1 MPKIKQKV
9 ARLAVIIPALVLA
22 PAQALAQDSAYKE
35 SSTKDGQDIVF
46 QDDALGALAGEPVG
60 AQITGFHP
68 PRRFA
73 LIRPRTTFVPQM
85 LRSVEAL

>member
-1 MPKIKQKV
+1 MPRTTLKI
-9 ARLAVIIPALVLA
+9 ARFALVIPALVLA
-22 PAQALAQDSAYKE
+22 PIQALAQDSAYKE
-35 SSTKDGQDIVF
+35 TSTHEGQDIVF
-46 QDDALGALAGEPVG
+46 KDDALAALAGEPVG
-60 AQITGFHP
+60 AQISGFHP